1 MTTKTILTDPT
12 GMPKRVWLN
21 LLIQLNRTVRKFH
34 LNDTERDELATEMR
48 YHVIAAPQRNYSRD
62 GGASLDTFLNSVI
75 NHKLATWKH
84 RRFEATVFHDQREDD
99 ARRILYSP
107 TRYGQ
112 VRRMVLVIDF
122 NAAFETLD
130 DDEQRLARLL
140 MTGMGKR
147 QAAARL
153 HISKTTAYERWRS
166 ICQKFARAYHRRL
179 PEQA

>member
-48 YHVIAAPQRNYSRD
+48 YHVIAAAKRNFSRH
-62 GGASLDTFLNSVI
+62 GGAGLDTFLNSVI
-75 NHKLATWKH
+75 RVRLTEWK
-84 RRFEATVFHDQREDD
+84 RRHSEAITFRHQREDD

-130 DDEQRLARLL
+130 DGEQRLARLL

-147 QAAARL
+147 QAAATL
-153 HISKTTAYERWRS
+153 HISKTTTYERWRS

-179 PEQA
+179 PELA